1 VTENGWFE
9 VFEDVDG
16 EGENQENTTLD
27 EMEES
32 HRSIEGYEVFVH
44 RGTPF
49 C

>member
-9 VFEDVDG
+9 VFEDIDG
-16 EGENQENTTLD
+16 EGENQENATLD

-32 HRSIEGYEVFVH
+32 HRSVEGDQVFVH
-44 RGTPF
+44 GLLLY